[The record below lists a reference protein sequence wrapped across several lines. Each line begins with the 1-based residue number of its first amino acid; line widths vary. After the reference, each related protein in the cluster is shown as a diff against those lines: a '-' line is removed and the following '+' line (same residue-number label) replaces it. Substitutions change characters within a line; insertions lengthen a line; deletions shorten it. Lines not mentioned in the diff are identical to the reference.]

1 MDNSMASFTG
11 NNVGY
16 SGAPAP
22 HVLPL
27 TDESSLVNL
36 NLVVQNLLQAM
47 QQVKELQAIIR
58 FDLLPQVIGNDTELH
73 EVFENLFTSII
84 NHPPAGNKLFIYIRC
99 EKAKSETMD
108 LRLPEGFCLYTI
120 GIYTNIKADER
131 WLQLHQQQQERSK
144 GIIQQMMGTLI
155 THPITNTGC
164 LYELELPGK
173 N

>member
-1 MDNSMASFTG
+1 MDNSMASSTG

-16 SGAPAP
+16 SGAPAT
-22 HVLPL
+22 HVLPV
-27 TDESSLVNL
+27 TEENGLVNL
-36 NLVVQNLLQAM
+36 NHVIQQLLQALAKE
-47 QQVKELQAIIR
+47 VKALQAIIR
-58 FDLLPQVIGNDTELH
+58 FDLLPFVKGNGTELY

-99 EKAKSETMD
+99 EKARSETMD

-120 GIYTNIKADER
+120 CVYTNIKVDEA
-131 WLQLHQQQQERSK
+131 WLHQHQQVRARK
-144 GIIQQMMGTLI
+144 LIQQMMGNLI